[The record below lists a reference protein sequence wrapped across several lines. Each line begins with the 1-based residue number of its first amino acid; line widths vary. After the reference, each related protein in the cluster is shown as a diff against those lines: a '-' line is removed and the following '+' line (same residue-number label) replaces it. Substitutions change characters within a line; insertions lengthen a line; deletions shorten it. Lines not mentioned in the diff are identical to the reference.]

1 MDDQNVSLNV
11 SQNVPQTGSQVVSH
25 YRILEKLGAGGMGV
39 VYKAE
44 DIRLGRLVA
53 LKFLPDSSVRDPRA
67 LERFKREARTA
78 SALDHPN
85 ICTIYEIDDDQGRPF
100 IAMQLL
106 EGQTL
111 RDRIGEHPVPLGMLL
126 DWALQI
132 TDALQAAHAK
142 GIMHRDIKPAN
153 VFITAERGQ
162 AKILDFGLA
171 KLTAVDLTGSGEA
184 TMSSTGPLTHTGA
197 AIGTVAYMSPE
208 QTRGEPLDAR
218 TDLFSFG
225 VLLYEMATGRQAFSG
240 PTWAVTVYAI
250 LGQAPVSLNE
260 SVPGLPQR
268 LQEIIDK
275 CLIKNRDLRYQSAAE
290 IHHDLLKLKKD
301 FESGK
306 SLKSV
311 RVATT
316 WSPRRKLRLA
326 IAAAAVVVLAAAVLW
341 GPRILRRVA
350 ISAVGPAPQSA
361 AVASESVPERK
372 SIALLPFATVAG
384 DAAQDQ
390 KLTAFGKG
398 LLEDVAAKLSQ
409 LSANHDL
416 EVIPA
421 RTLEDKKVAALTD
434 AQREFGV
441 NLGLTVSLEQANDL
455 FRASYSLTDA
465 KTGRN
470 LAGAQITA
478 PVSDLFTIEDQIAN
492 GVAAALQI
500 SLRSEEKQALAAHS
514 TSQPEAYQ
522 YFVQGRGY
530 LQDSG
535 KPENLTSA
543 EIVFKQALKIDPNFG
558 AAEAGLGQT
567 YWLKHRLTK
576 QKQWIASAQEACT
589 RAVDLGNAG
598 AEGHMCLGLL
608 EDGTGQYEKAA
619 EQFQH
624 AVQLEPANDRAYTSL
639 AGAYRHLNQPDKAEE
654 TYKRAISVRPQ
665 YWRGYSYLGAFYFTQ
680 AEYEKAAA
688 EFRRATELAP
698 DSYDAFNNL
707 GAALLYDGKD
717 DDAARAFERSIAIRP
732 SLNAYNNI
740 AVTQFHLHRFQDS
753 VRNYREALKLDTTD
767 YQKWGNLGDSQYYGG
782 DTASAMDSYR
792 KAIALADQQLKVNPR
807 DAGVLGDLAS
817 YYSMLGDR
825 KQAVNY
831 LDRSLQLGQGDKEL
845 LLNAAVVYNQLHE
858 TGPALEWL
866 EKALAAGYSRSVVAT
881 GAPFDNLHDNP
892 RYQALMQQK

>member
-1 MDDQNVSLNV
+1 MNDQII
-11 SQNVPQTGSQVVSH
+11 SH
-25 YRILEKLGAGGMGV
+25 YRIHEQLGAGGMGV

-53 LKFLPDSSVRDPRA
+53 LKFLPDHSVRDPRA

-106 EGQTL
+106 EGNTL
-111 RDRIGEHPVPLGMLL
+111 RERIGEQPVPLGMLL

-132 TDALQAAHAK
+132 SDALQAAHAK

-153 VFITAERGQ
+153 IFITERGQ

-171 KLTAVDLTGSGEA
+171 KLTAIDMTGSGEA
-184 TMSSTGPLTHTGA
+184 TLSSTGPLTHTGA

-208 QTRGEPLDAR
+208 QARGEALDAR

-225 VLLYEMATGRQAFSG
+225 VLLYEMATGKQAFSG

-275 CLIKNRDLRYQSAAE
+275 CLIKNRDLRYQSAAD

-301 FESGK
+301 YESGK

-316 WSPRRKLRLA
+316 WPPQRKLRLGMA
-326 IAAAAVVVLAAAVLW
+326 IALAVLLAAAVLW
-341 GPRILRRVA
+341 VPRVLRRLA
-350 ISAVGPAPQSA
+350 ASGTGAAGPSPSL
-361 AVASESVPERK
+361 VPERK
-372 SIALLPFATVAG
+372 SIAVMPFASMAS
-384 DAAQDQ
+384 DP
-390 KLTAFGKG
+390 KMTAFGKG

-409 LSANHDL
+409 LSANHDF
-416 EVIPA
+416 EVVPA
-421 RTLEDKKVAALTD
+421 RTLEDQKVATLAD
-434 AQREFGV
+434 AAKEFGV

-465 KTGRN
+465 KSGKN

-478 PVSDLFTIEDQIAN
+478 PVSDLFTIEDQVGN

-500 SLRSEEKQALAAHS
+500 SLRSEEKQVLGAHS

-530 LQDSG
+530 LQDSR

-543 EIVFKQALKIDPNFG
+543 EIVFKQALKLDPNFG
-558 AAEAGLGQT
+558 QAEAGLGEA
-567 YWLKHRLTK
+567 YWLKYQLGK
-576 QKQWIASAQEACT
+576 QKQWIVPAQQACT
-589 RAVDLGNAG
+589 KAVDLGNSG

-619 EQFQH
+619 EQFQQ

-639 AGAYRHLNQPDKAEE
+639 AAAFQHLNQPDQAEE
-654 TYKRAISVRPQ
+654 TYKRAISMRPQ
-665 YWRGYSYLGAFYFTQ
+665 YWRVYSFLGGFYIAQ
-680 AEYEKAAA
+680 AEYEKAIVM
-688 EFRRATELAP
+688 FRRSTELDP
-698 DSYDAFNNL
+698 DSYVALNNL
-707 GAALLYDGKD
+707 GAAFLYAGKD
-717 DDAARAFERSIAIRP
+717 DEAAQAFEKSIAIRP
-732 SLNAYNNI
+732 TRDAYNNV
-740 AVTQFHLHRFQDS
+740 AVAQFHLHRFKNS
-753 VRNYREALKLDTTD
+753 VLNFKEALKLDDSD
-767 YQKWGNLGDSQYYGG
+767 YQTWGNMGDACYYGG
-782 DTASAMDSYR
+782 DTAAAMESYR
-792 KAIALADQQLKVNPR
+792 KAIPLAEQRLKVNPR

-825 KQAVNY
+825 KQALSY
-831 LDRSLQLGQGDKEL
+831 LDRSLQLGPGDKDL
-845 LLNAAVVYNQLHE
+845 LLNAAVVYNQLRE
-858 TGPALEWL
+858 TGTALEWL
-866 EKALAAGYSRSVVAT
+866 TKALAAGYSRPVVAT
-881 GAPFDNLHDNP
+881 GAPFDNLHENP

>member
-1 MDDQNVSLNV
+1 MDDQIV
-11 SQNVPQTGSQVVSH
+11 SQVISH
-25 YRILEKLGAGGMGV
+25 YRIHEKLGAGGMGV

-111 RDRIGEHPVPLGMLL
+111 RERIGDHPVPLGTLL

-153 VFITAERGQ
+153 VFITSERGQ

-171 KLTAVDLTGSGEA
+171 KLTAVDLTGPGEA
-184 TMSSTGPLTHTGA
+184 TLSSTGPLTHTGA

-208 QTRGEPLDAR
+208 QARGESLDAR

-240 PTWAVTVYAI
+240 PTWAVTVHAI

-260 SVPGLPQR
+260 SMPGLPQR

-275 CLIKNRDLRYQSAAE
+275 CLIKNRDLRYQNAAE

-316 WSPRRKLRLA
+316 WSPQRKLRLA
-326 IAAAAVVVLAAAVLW
+326 MAAAAVVVLASTIVW
-341 GPRILRRVA
+341 GPRVLRRLA
-350 ISAVGPAPQSA
+350 ISAVGPASQSG
-361 AVASESVPERK
+361 SLVPERLVSERK
-372 SIALLPFATVAG
+372 SIALLPFAAAAG
-384 DAAQDQ
+384 NAAQDQ
-390 KLTAFGKG
+390 KMTAFGKG

-416 EVIPA
+416 EVVPA
-421 RTLEDKKVAALTD
+421 RTLEEKKVATLAD
-434 AQREFGV
+434 AQKEFGV
-441 NLGLTVSLEQANDL
+441 NLGLTISLEQANDL

-465 KTGRN
+465 KSGKN

-478 PVSDLFTIEDQIAN
+478 PVSDLFTIEDQVAN

-500 SLRSEEKQALAAHS
+500 SLRSEEKQALGAHS

-530 LQDSG
+530 LQDSR

-543 EIVFKQALKIDPNFG
+543 EIVFKQALKVDPNFG
-558 AAEAGLGQT
+558 QAEAGLGET
-567 YWLKHRLTK
+567 YWLRYQLGK
-576 QKQWIASAQEACT
+576 QKQWIAPAQLACT
-589 RAVDLGNAG
+589 KAVDLGNAG

-608 EDGTGQYEKAA
+608 ENGTGQYEKAA
-619 EQFQH
+619 EQFQQ

-639 AGAYRHLNQPDKAEE
+639 AGAYQHLNQPDKAED
-654 TYKRAISVRPQ
+654 TYKRAIAVQPQ
-665 YWRGYSYLGAFYFTQ
+665 YWRVYSFLGSFYIAQ
-680 AEYEKAAA
+680 AEYDKAAA
-688 EFRRATELAP
+688 QFQHSTTLDP
-698 DSYDAFNNL
+698 DSYVAFDNL
-707 GAALLYDGKD
+707 GAAFLYAGKD
-717 DDAARAFERSIAIRP
+717 AEATQAFEKSIALRP
-732 SLNAYNNI
+732 TRDAYSNI
-740 AVTQFHLHRFQDS
+740 AVAQFHLHRFQES
-753 VRNYREALKLDTTD
+753 VQNFKQALKLDD
-767 YQKWGNLGDSQYYGG
+767 SNYQTWGNLGDASYYGG
-782 DTASAMDSYR
+782 DTASATESYR
-792 KAIALADQQLKVNPR
+792 KAIALAEQQLKVNPR

-825 KQAVNY
+825 TQALSY

-845 LLNAAVVYNQLHE
+845 LLNAAVVYNQLRE
-858 TGPALEWL
+858 TGTALEWL
-866 EKALAAGYSRSVVAT
+866 SKALAAGYSRSVVAT